1 MTAVAFL
8 LLSLTAVVAVCD
20 WLAVANNYRIA
31 EYLLKPSVMVL
42 LITVAITLD
51 PASDVARLL
60 LVIGLAFSMVGDV
73 CLMLPTERFVAGL
86 AAFLVAHVFYVVAL
100 LALGISGVGFLV
112 GVALMG
118 VLALLV
124 GRRIVAGAA
133 AVEKALAGPVA
144 AYIAVISVMVATAI
158 GTGRVFAIVG
168 AVLFAAS
175 DSVLGWTKFLSNFPR
190 SRLIVMVTYH
200 LGQTGLVLALI

>member
-1 MTAVAFL
+1 
-8 LLSLTAVVAVCD
+8 
-20 WLAVANNYRIA
+20 
-31 EYLLKPSVMVL
+31 
-42 LITVAITLD
+42 
-51 PASDVARLL
+51 
-60 LVIGLAFSMVGDV
+60 
-73 CLMLPTERFVAGL
+73 
-86 AAFLVAHVFYVVAL
+86 
-100 LALGISGVGFLV
+100 
-112 GVALMG
+112 MG

-190 SRLIVMVTYH
+190 SRIIVMVTYH